1 MNEAQS
7 LFQDYLVKHRLKV
20 TPQRKRILEVFLRSE
35 GHFSAED
42 LYHRV
47 RKKDSTVGQA
57 TVYRTLKILH
67 DCGIAREVHFGDGV
81 TRYEHMVGHEHH
93 DHLICDR
100 CGKNLEVVDPEIEA
114 LQERLAK
121 KHGYTLTGHRMYL
134 YGVCPDCQ
142 KK

>member
-1 MNEAQS
+1 MHEAQT
-7 LFQDYLVKHRLKV
+7 LFHDYLVTNKLKV

-47 RKKDSTVGQA
+47 RKKDPSVGQA

-81 TRYEHMVGHEHH
+81 ARYEHMIGHEHH
-93 DHLICDR
+93 DHLICDA
-100 CGKNLEVVDPEIEA
+100 CGKNLEVVDPEIEV

-121 KHGYTLTGHRMYL
+121 KHGFTLTGHRMYL
-134 YGVCPDCQ
+134 YGLCPDCQ
-142 KK
+142 K